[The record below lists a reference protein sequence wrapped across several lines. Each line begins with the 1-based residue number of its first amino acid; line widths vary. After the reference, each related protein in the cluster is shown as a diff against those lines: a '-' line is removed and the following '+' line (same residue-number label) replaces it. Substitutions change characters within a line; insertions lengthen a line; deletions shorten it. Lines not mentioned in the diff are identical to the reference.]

1 MIDLNRAVEY
11 LSTLVLLG
19 TTGIASAQVE
29 IPPTGAPE
37 APTCMNFSYLDFT
50 LNGDATWSTDC
61 RLELTSEDPM
71 KSGSAFAAITF
82 DDTTNYPFEAYYEY
96 DISDTVINGTSVGG
110 SADGI
115 AFLVHIDPQGVNAL
129 NDAGG
134 ALGVYGAGGIHC
146 AIVIE
151 LDTYFGPT
159 NVGPHAPFST
169 ENYARALDIIATDEA
184 GNATRYAEVDITDI
198 FTMQGKVWISH
209 NNGVLDVYLAP
220 QTATSR
226 PPRPIVTVN
235 MPIPALLL
243 SRDEI
248 YVGFSSSTGGEYDRH
263 EVVFCSF
270 EEADTPEPTTSPTNK
285 PVPRLTASPT
295 PPINITAKP
304 SSSPST
310 SPASDPTLSP
320 TAVPPKITKPPAPIP
335 AKTINPTFKPSTV
348 PVVPHPPTSNIVP
361 PKIVERCDNDG
372 GESKAGKGKGSSK
385 GGKGGTSFSSSSS
398 GKGESFSGSGKGG
411 SKGSDCN
418 SDSKSIVDSKGK
430 AGGKSGKGSR
440 GKASKAQARTK
451 GTRSTA
457 KGGKRQL
464 DDNQSPPKKKKKA
477 PHKKKKATHKK
488 KKKTNHHKKNT
499 KKKKATTMTSTG
511 KSGKRQFRADDLDD
525 LIYYK

>member
-1 MIDLNRAVEY
+1 MIVLNRAVAY
-11 LSTLVLLG
+11 LSMFVVLG
-19 TTGIASAQVE
+19 TTSTASAQVE
-29 IPPTGAPE
+29 IPPTAAPE
-37 APTCMNFSYLDFT
+37 APTCMNFSDLDFT

-96 DISDTVINGTSVGG
+96 DISDTVINGASVGG

-159 NVGPHAPFST
+159 NTGPHAPFST
-169 ENYARALDIIATDEA
+169 ENYVRALDIIATDEA

-198 FTMQGKVWISH
+198 FTMQGKVWVSH
-209 NNGVLDVYLAP
+209 NNGVLDVYLAT

-226 PPRPIVTVN
+226 PARPIVSVN

-270 EEADTPEPTTSPTNK
+270 EETDTPEPTTSPTNK

-295 PPINITAKP
+295 PPITAKPSPSP
-304 SSSPST
+304 SSSPS
-310 SPASDPTLSP
+310 SDPTLSP
-320 TAVPPKITKPPAPIP
+320 TAVPPKVTKPPVTIP
-335 AKTINPTFKPSTV
+335 TKTISPTFKPSTV
-348 PVVPHPPTSNIVP
+348 PIVPPPPTSNIIP
-361 PKIVERCDNDG
+361 PKIVERCNNDG
-372 GESKAGKGKGSSK
+372 DESKGGKGKGSSK
-385 GGKGGTSFSSSSS
+385 GGKDGTSYSSRSSAKVGSFFGS
-398 GKGESFSGSGKGG
+398 GKGESKGSNCDSD
-411 SKGSDCN
+411 SKGS
-418 SDSKSIVDSKGK
+418 
-430 AGGKSGKGSR
+430 AGKSGKGNR

-451 GTRSTA
+451 GSRPVA
-457 KGGKRQL
+457 KGGKRL
-464 DDNQSPPKKKKKA
+464 LADYQSPPKKKKA
-477 PHKKKKATHKK
+477 
-488 KKKTNHHKKNT
+488 
-499 KKKKATTMTSTG
+499 
-511 KSGKRQFRADDLDD
+511 
-525 LIYYK
+525 

>member
-1 MIDLNRAVEY
+1 MIDLNRAVVC

-29 IPPTGAPE
+29 IPPIGAPE
-37 APTCMNFSYLDFT
+37 APTCMNFSDLDFT

-96 DISDTVINGTSVGG
+96 DISDTVNNGTSVGG

-159 NVGPHAPFST
+159 NTGPHAPFST
-169 ENYARALDIIATDEA
+169 ENFARALDIIATDEA

-209 NNGVLDVYLAP
+209 NNGVLDVYLAQ

-226 PPRPIVTVN
+226 PPRPIVSVN

-295 PPINITAKP
+295 PPITAKP
-304 SSSPST
+304 SPSPST
-310 SPASDPTLSP
+310 SPSTSPSASPSSDPTFSP
-320 TAVPPKITKPPAPIP
+320 TAVPPKITKPPVPIP
-335 AKTINPTFKPSTV
+335 AKTISPTFNPSTV
-348 PVVPHPPTSNIVP
+348 PVVPPPPTSNIAP

-372 GESKAGKGKGSSK
+372 DESKAGKGKGSSK
-385 GGKGGTSFSSSSS
+385 GGKGGTSVSSSSS
-398 GKGESFSGSGKGG
+398 GKGGSFSGSGKGG
-411 SKGSDCN
+411 SKGSDCD
-418 SDSKSIVDSKGK
+418 SDSKSIADSKGK
-430 AGGKSGKGSR
+430 ASGKSGKGSR

-464 DDNQSPPKKKKKA
+464 ADNQSPPKKKKK
-477 PHKKKKATHKK
+477 KKAT
-488 KKKTNHHKKNT
+488 HKKNT

-511 KSGKRQFRADDLDD
+511 KSGKRQLRTDDLDD

>member
-1 MIDLNRAVEY
+1 MIVPNHAVAY
-11 LSTLVLLG
+11 LSAFVVLG

-29 IPPTGAPE
+29 IPPTAAPE
-37 APTCMNFSYLDFT
+37 APTCMNFSDLDFT

-159 NVGPHAPFST
+159 NTGPHAPFST
-169 ENYARALDIIATDEA
+169 DNYTRALDIIATDEA
-184 GNATRYAEVDITDI
+184 GNATRYAELDITDI
-198 FTMQGKVWISH
+198 FTMQGKVWVSH
-209 NNGVLDVYLAP
+209 NNGVLDVYLAT

-226 PPRPIVTVN
+226 PPRPIVSVN

-243 SRDEI
+243 SREEI
-248 YVGFSSSTGGEYDRH
+248 YVGFSSSTGGEYDKH

-270 EEADTPEPTTSPTNK
+270 EESDTPEPTISPTNK

-295 PPINITAKP
+295 PPITAKP

-310 SPASDPTLSP
+310 LPSNNPTLSP
-320 TAVPPKITKPPAPIP
+320 TRVPQKVTKPPVVIP
-335 AKTINPTFKPSTV
+335 AKTLSPTFKPSTV
-348 PVVPHPPTSNIVP
+348 PVVPPPPTSNIVP
-361 PKIVERCDNDG
+361 PKIVERCDDNDD
-372 GESKAGKGKGSSK
+372 ESKAGKGKGSSK
-385 GGKGGTSFSSSSS
+385 SDSSKGKGKGSTSDSSSY
-398 GKGESFSGSGKGG
+398 SGKGG
-411 SKGSDCN
+411 SKGSDC
-418 SDSKSIVDSKGK
+418 DTDSKGK

-440 GKASKAQARTK
+440 GKAAKAQAHTK
-451 GTRSTA
+451 GSRPTA

-464 DDNQSPPKKKKKA
+464 AGDHSPPQKKNKKKA
-477 PHKKKKATHKK
+477 HKKKAAHKNKK
-488 KKKTNHHKKNT
+488 KAHKKN
-499 KKKKATTMTSTG
+499 KKKAATKTTTTT
-511 KSGKRQFRADDLDD
+511 KSGKRQLKDDD